1 LTEKLELSDPAAV
14 FPRAFYGTSNIGGVQ
29 RAILE
34 IANVLNIKAGVFA
47 GDNLITFGKS
57 LGFLEDKPLVEAFN
71 AHTKTYQ
78 EFGALWRFATLVWA
92 ARTALSVP
100 GDFVECGCYKG
111 ISARIISDV
120 VGFAG
125 LDRRYFLYDLF
136 EHSAA
141 MPHHPMP
148 EHSTSLVDQVR
159 ARFADME
166 NVVITQGRVP
176 DSLSIAAPETIAF
189 MHLDL
194 NNADAEVGALE
205 VLFDRISP
213 GGLLVLDD
221 FGWLFYR
228 DQQRAEVEWMKARGH
243 HILELPTGQGL
254 VIKTR

>member
-1 LTEKLELSDPAAV
+1 MTEKLELSKPAAII
-14 FPRAFYGTSNIGGVQ
+14 PRAFYGTSDIGGVQ

-34 IANVLNIKAGVFA
+34 IAKVMTVKAGFFA
-47 GDNLITFGKS
+47 GDNLLTFGKS
-57 LGFLEDKPLVEAFN
+57 LGFLEDKPLVDAFN
-71 AHTKTYQ
+71 AHATTYQ
-78 EFGALWRFATLVWA
+78 EFGALWRLVTLAWA
-92 ARTALSVP
+92 ARTALAAP

-111 ISARIISDV
+111 VSARIIADIT
-120 VGFAG
+120 GFAG

-136 EHSAA
+136 EHNEA
-141 MPHHPMP
+141 MPHHAMP
-148 EHSTSLVDQVR
+148 EHSGSLVEEVR
-159 ARFADME
+159 GRFADMD

-194 NNADAEVGALE
+194 NNAHAEVGALE

>member
-1 LTEKLELSDPAAV
+1 MSEKLELGNPTAII
-14 FPRAFYGTSNIGGVQ
+14 PRAFYGTSDVGGVQ

-34 IANVLNIKAGVFA
+34 IAKVMNIKAGFFA
-47 GDNLITFGKS
+47 GDNLLTFGKS
-57 LGFLEDKPLVEAFN
+57 LGFLEDKPLAEAFN
-71 AHTKTYQ
+71 THATTYQ
-78 EFGALWRFATLVWA
+78 EFGALWRLATLAWA

-111 ISARIISDV
+111 ISARIIADIVS
-120 VGFAG
+120 FAE

-136 EHSAA
+136 EHNAA
-141 MPHHPMP
+141 MPHHHMP
-148 EHSTSLVDQVR
+148 EHSESLVKEVR
-159 ARFADME
+159 ARFAGME
-166 NVVITQGRVP
+166 NVIITQGRVP
-176 DSLSIAAPETIAF
+176 DSLSIAAPDTIAF

-194 NNADAEVGALE
+194 NNAAAEIGALE

-213 GGLLVLDD
+213 GGMLVLDD